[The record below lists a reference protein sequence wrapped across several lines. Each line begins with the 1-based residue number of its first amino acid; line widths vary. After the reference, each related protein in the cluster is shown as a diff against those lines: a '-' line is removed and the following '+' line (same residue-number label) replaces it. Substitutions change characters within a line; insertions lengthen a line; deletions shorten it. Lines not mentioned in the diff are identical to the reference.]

1 MPIATATPPS
11 TGLATLDWLVIAAYL
26 AGTLGIALFFRR
38 RAGRS
43 GTEFFL
49 AGRSLPWWVAGTS
62 IVATTF
68 SSDTPLQ
75 VVRMVRDGGIGEN
88 WWWWSMAAGH
98 AASIFLFASL
108 WRRSRM
114 VTDVGLI
121 EFRYD
126 GKAARVLRV
135 FDGAHQGLLV
145 GSCVVAGVSIGLGK
159 ILATMLS
166 IAPDATWTWLAD
178 TTGLEVPITTAI
190 VLGLAALTFVYS
202 ILGGLHGV
210 AWSDLVQ
217 FVVAMVG
224 AVAVAWAVVDH
235 FGGLAPMLE
244 QASTHVPTGAR
255 HFGLLPD
262 ASFSNA
268 MAFTVASWFF
278 LAWWARA
285 PGHGATAQ
293 RILATRGERDGVL
306 AMLWF
311 AIAHYA
317 LRPWPW
323 IVVAIG
329 SLAILPPGSIDAE
342 AAYPAMIDRFCGVGV
357 KGLLVAAMIAA
368 FMSTL
373 DTHLNLSAS
382 YLMNDVIGPLRRRR
396 TPRHEAPAVDPIE
409 ADAEAASH
417 GDARA
422 ARRDVLVGRALML
435 PIVAIVL
442 LIASGFDDILAI
454 YKFLAVMM
462 SGSAAVLVLR
472 WYWWRVN
479 AWSEIAAMAASLLI
493 GWHVSTLESIAI
505 VKGEPDEHFG
515 TRLAITMAFATATW
529 LVVTFMTAPTRP
541 ETLERFW
548 SRVRPPGPGW
558 SRVAARVEARVP
570 TGMAASESDQET
582 SRRRARDAAS
592 DLVHG
597 VARDATKE
605 GSFAER
611 DRRQGRSVDEAKDS
625 RAATVSAAPSGFGA
639 VSSKAS
645 SSRPG
650 LLRPILHALATTLG
664 IWCAV
669 VGLGEVVLGSTLLG
683 SGLLLAATVCLAVPW
698 RAVQRG
704 TAFV

>member
-1 MPIATATPPS
+1 MLLAASPPAA
-11 TGLATLDWLVIAAYL
+11 TGLAIVDWLVIVGYL
-26 AGTLGIALFFRR
+26 AVTLAIALFFRR
-38 RAGRS
+38 RASRS
-43 GTEFFL
+43 GSEFFL

-98 AASIFLFASL
+98 AASIYLFASL

-121 EFRYD
+121 EFRYS
-126 GKAARVLRV
+126 GPAARVLRI

-159 ILATMLS
+159 ILATMLE
-166 IAPDATWTWLAD
+166 IAPDAKWQWLQE
-178 TTGLEVPITTAI
+178 TFGLELPLVSAM
-190 VLGLAALTFVYS
+190 VMGLAGLTFLYS
-202 ILGGLHGV
+202 ILGGLYGV

-217 FVVAMVG
+217 FVIAMVG
-224 AVAVAWAVVDH
+224 AIAVAWSVVDH
-235 FGGLAPMLE
+235 FGGLAPMIE
-244 QASTHVPTGAR
+244 QASTQVPTGVR

-311 AIAHYA
+311 SIAHYA

-329 SLAILPPGSIDAE
+329 SLAVLPPGTIDGE
-342 AAYPAMIDRFCGVGV
+342 TAYPAMIDRFCGVGV

-368 FMSTL
+368 FMSTI

-396 TPRHEAPAVDPIE
+396 SAGHEAPAIDPIDRD
-409 ADAEAASH
+409 ADAAKQ
-417 GDARA
+417 GDTRA
-422 ARRDVLVGRALML
+422 ARRDVLLGRVLML
-435 PIVAIVL
+435 PIVVVVL
-442 LIASGFDDILAI
+442 LIASGFNDILAI

-479 AWSEIAAMAASLLI
+479 AWSEIAAMAASLAV
-493 GWHVSTLESIAI
+493 GWHVTTLESLAI
-505 VKGEPDEHFG
+505 VKGQPDEHFG

-529 LVVTFMTAPTRP
+529 LVVTFITAPTRP

-558 SRVAARVEARVP
+558 RRVA
-570 TGMAASESDQET
+570 S
-582 SRRRARDAAS
+582 AS
-592 DLVHG
+592 DASATGL
-597 VARDATKE
+597 ARP
-605 GSFAER
+605 
-611 DRRQGRSVDEAKDS
+611 V
-625 RAATVSAAPSGFGA
+625 
-639 VSSKAS
+639 
-645 SSRPG
+645 
-650 LLRPILHALATTLG
+650 LYALATTLG

-669 VGLGEVVLGSTLLG
+669 VGLGEIVLGSTLLG
-683 SGLLLAATVCLAVPW
+683 VGLLLAAVVCVAVPW

>member
-1 MPIATATPPS
+1 MLLALATPPG
-11 TGLATLDWLVIAAYL
+11 TGLAALDWLVIAAYL
-26 AGTLGIALFFRR
+26 AGTLAIALFFRR
-38 RAGRS
+38 RASRS

-126 GKAARVLRV
+126 GLAARVLRI
-135 FDGAHQGLLV
+135 FDGAHQGLIV
-145 GSCVVAGVSIGLGK
+145 GSCVVAAVSIGLGK
-159 ILATMLS
+159 ILATMLG
-166 IAPDATWTWLAD
+166 IAPDATWSWLAGA
-178 TTGLEVPITTAI
+178 TGLEVKATTAI
-190 VLGLAALTFVYS
+190 VLGLALLTFGYS
-202 ILGGLHGV
+202 ILGGLYGV
-210 AWSDLVQ
+210 VWSDLIQ

-224 AVAVAWAVVDH
+224 AVAVAWSVAAH
-235 FGGLAPMLE
+235 FGGLEPMLE
-244 QASTHVPTGAR
+244 EAGKHVPQGER

-262 ASFSNA
+262 ATFSDA

-278 LAWWARA
+278 LAWWSRA

-329 SLAILPPGSIDAE
+329 SLAMLPPGSIDGE
-342 AAYPAMIDRFCGVGV
+342 AAYPAMIDRFCGAGL

-382 YLMNDVIGPLRRRR
+382 YLMNDVIGPLRRRA
-396 TPRHEAPAVDPIE
+396 TPRHEAPETDPIE
-409 ADAEAASH
+409 QDAEAAAH
-417 GDARA
+417 GEPRA
-422 ARRDVLVGRALML
+422 ARRDVLLGRLLML

-462 SGSAAVLVLR
+462 SGSAAVLILR

-479 AWSEIAAMAASLLI
+479 AWSEIAAMVASLAV
-493 GWHVSTLESIAI
+493 GWHVSTLESLAI
-505 VKGEPDEHFG
+505 VKGSPDEHFG
-515 TRLAITMAFATATW
+515 TRLAITMGFATATW
-529 LVVTFMTAPTRP
+529 LVVTFLTNPTRP

-548 SRVRPPGPGW
+548 RRVQPPGPGW
-558 SRVAARVEARVP
+558 RTVAARVN
-570 TGMAASESDQET
+570 
-582 SRRRARDAAS
+582 
-592 DLVHG
+592 
-597 VARDATKE
+597 E
-605 GSFAER
+605 GSSRGRAEAT
-611 DRRQGRSVDEAKDS
+611 STI
-625 RAATVSAAPSGFGA
+625 AAVGA
-639 VSSKAS
+639 LHTEHNATETRTADVTS
-645 SSRPG
+645 SSRASRGG
-650 LLRPILHALATTLG
+650 LLRPILYALATTLG

-669 VGLGEVVLGSTLLG
+669 VGLGEIVLGHAGLG
-683 SGLLLAATVCLAVPW
+683 AGLLVLSAIGVIVPW

-704 TAFV
+704 EAFV